1 MMMEHLA
8 NIANIHVKDVLVQP
22 IIVKVVVRYLKDI
35 YVALCAFVNLDFM
48 I

>member
-8 NIANIHVKDVLVQP
+8 NIANIHVRDVQVQL
-22 IIVKVVVRYLKDI
+22 IIVKVVVRYLRDI
-35 YVALCAFVNLDFM
+35 YLAPNAFVNLDFM